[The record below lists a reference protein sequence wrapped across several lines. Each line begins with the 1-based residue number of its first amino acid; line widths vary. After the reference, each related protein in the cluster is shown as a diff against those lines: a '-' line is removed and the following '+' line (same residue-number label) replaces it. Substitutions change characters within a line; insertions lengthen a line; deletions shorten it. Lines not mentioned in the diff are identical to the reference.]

1 VKQQKN
7 NGGNMST
14 NAQAQFATALKY
26 ERNYDFEK
34 AKSIYSDLNDHATD
48 NEELNEKIK
57 LRLED
62 MDDLI
67 QEKEAYTRIHENGI
81 RVLTEIGMN
90 IAESPELMELLM
102 EADAIDFENETA
114 IFVPLKKSYIEDCL
128 AKCPRKMAADPGP
141 NTFGTGATPPFLKR
155 PGDDELRQANRS
167 EYEEIVKVVG
177 ESQDVAGIFS
187 LPVAHD
193 KSISLYE
200 VAQLMEKNFSGLK
213 MLAAKGLADD
223 EMPFLANKDDW
234 VDGTSLI
241 TSFTPMSTMV
251 TPFIRSCRSN
261 ANLLLLDLTIAGSS
275 GPASPEAL
283 LTQIHAQVLFMIVVA
298 QTLNPGILCMHGGI
312 PGVTEAGGDLSYS
325 SPHNPLINAA
335 MARVNTWIT
344 KLPSAQSGGSTSA
357 IDVTR
362 QAILESELS
371 RNTLRKYGTHI
382 IRHSLGAL
390 GSLNFFSLDKFI
402 QDCEREREAQAI
414 FSIVPRDKGI
424 LPMYFPTDAQAMNG
438 IREIAEKGSPKSAEH
453 TLRNVESFLVW
464 EHAINNAAKKKIY
477 YNQLNDTVIELIGKG
492 EMIP

>member
-1 VKQQKN
+1 
-7 NGGNMST
+7 MST
-14 NAQAQFATALKY
+14 NAQAQFATAIKL
-26 ERNYDFEK
+26 ERNYDFDK
-34 AKSIYSDLNDHATD
+34 AKAIYSDLAAHGTD
-48 NEELNEKIK
+48 NAELNEKIT

-67 QEKEAYTRIHENGI
+67 REKETYSRIHENGI
-81 RVLTEIGMN
+81 RVLTDIGMN
-90 IAESPELMELLM
+90 FSESPELMDILM
-102 EADAIDFENETA
+102 AADAIDFENETA
-114 IFVPLKKSYIEDCL
+114 IFVPLKQDYIEECL
-128 AKCPRKMAADPGP
+128 ARCPRKMAADPGA

-155 PGDDELRQANRS
+155 PGDDELRQANRK

-177 ESQDVAGIFS
+177 ENQDVTGIFS
-187 LPVAHD
+187 LPVAQD

-213 MLAAKGLADD
+213 MLAAKGLSDD
-223 EMPFLANKDDW
+223 EMPFLAGKDDW

-241 TSFTPMSTMV
+241 TSFSPMPTMV
-251 TPFIRSCRSN
+251 NPFIRSCRSN

-275 GPASPEAL
+275 GPGSPEAL
-283 LTQIHAQVLFMIVVA
+283 LTQIHAQVLFMVVVA
-298 QTLNPGILCMHGGI
+298 QTLNPGVLCMHGGI

-357 IDVTR
+357 IEVTR

-390 GSLNFFSLDKFI
+390 GSLNFFSLEKFI

-414 FSIVPRDKGI
+414 FSIVPQDKGI
-424 LPMYFPTDAQAMNG
+424 LPMYFPTDEEAMAG
-438 IREIAEKGSPKSAEH
+438 IREIAEKGGPKNAEH
-453 TLRNVESFLVW
+453 TLRNVESFLTW
-464 EHAINNAAKKKIY
+464 EQTINDAAKKKIY
-477 YNQLNDTVIELIGKG
+477 YNQLNDTVIEMISRGD
-492 EMIP
+492 MIP